1 MSEPGKNISQKIE
14 QAPVAEPIS
23 VETPSSVEQ
32 PTQKVDFLAAEKIS
46 EQVVPITPTSSL
58 PPVGTPVPK
67 EVERQAEIERI
78 LEDDL
83 GTVYFNLPD
92 DKKEMFRIKGEQTA
106 YEINGLLSATKIK
119 VQKIIKLIK
128 NWLLIIPGVNRFFL
142 EQEAKLKTDEI
153 IKLNDKF

>member
-1 MSEPGKNISQKIE
+1 MSEPGKAINQKIE
-14 QAPVAEPIS
+14 QAPVTEPIS
-23 VETPSSVEQ
+23 VEKPDSIER
-32 PTQKVDFLAAEKIS
+32 PAKKADFLAAEKIN

-58 PPVGTPVPK
+58 PPAGTPVPK

-83 GTVYFNLPD
+83 GDTYFNLPA

-106 YEINGLLSATKIK
+106 YEINGLLSAAKIK
-119 VQKIIKLIK
+119 VQKIIKLIRK
-128 NWLLIIPGVNRFFL
+128 WLLVIPGVNRFFL
-142 EQEAKLKTDEI
+142 EQEAKLKADEI